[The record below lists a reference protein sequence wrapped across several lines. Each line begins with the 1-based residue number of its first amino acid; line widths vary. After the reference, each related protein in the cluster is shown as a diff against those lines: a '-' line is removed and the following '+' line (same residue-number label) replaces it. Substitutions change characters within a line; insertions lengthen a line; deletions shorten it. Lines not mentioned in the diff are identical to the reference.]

1 MSSPQPVNPFRR
13 QFLQVTAS
21 ASLCGTLGIPALSSE
36 AATTTRGNTAHEP
49 RPKSI
54 PLDECL
60 SLSPQQMAQR
70 SPIAQRSFAY
80 INECM
85 AQIQDGALKSTTRS
99 MVNHPAP
106 TLMAYYLGQ
115 PDRQD
120 ALFRNLKDK
129 NLLAA
134 DVTREQLFP
143 PCKSADIP
151 AQPML
156 SAPGSDYNSHHSY
169 PGGLCAHT
177 ATNLRHAIDYKHTY
191 EQLFRYSLSLDVL
204 FASQTLHDLQKTWV
218 FQWRDDG
225 SCLKELTIGDTGA
238 HHIFGLAQC
247 MVHDLPADVI
257 LAQACAH
264 TNPGVLDGE
273 KKIVGW
279 LTAAA
284 MIARV
289 DPVAKG
295 YVTDQQALPKPHKQ
309 EWFVSHICDYD
320 FVFANPAAKDAISVL
335 KDIAKEDYGMT
346 ERQLDGR
353 DFNSFRNYLGSQIS
367 WLRTNFENS
376 NDVHALRQLIHATV
390 VKT

>member
-1 MSSPQPVNPFRR
+1 
-13 QFLQVTAS
+13 
-21 ASLCGTLGIPALSSE
+21 
-36 AATTTRGNTAHEP
+36 
-49 RPKSI
+49 
-54 PLDECL
+54 
-60 SLSPQQMAQR
+60 MAQR

-85 AQIQDGALKSTTRS
+85 SQIQDGALKSTTRS
-99 MVNHPAP
+99 MVDHPAP

-120 ALFRNLKDK
+120 ALLRNLKDK

-143 PCKSADIP
+143 PCKSADVP

-247 MVHDLPADVI
+247 MVHDLPVDVI

-289 DPVAKG
+289 DPVANG

>member
-21 ASLCGTLGIPALSSE
+21 ASLCGTLGIPARSSE
-36 AATTTRGNTAHEP
+36 AATTTRGKTAQEP

-85 AQIQDGALKSTTRS
+85 SQIQDGALKSTTRS
-99 MVNHPAP
+99 MVDHPAP

-120 ALFRNLKDK
+120 ALLRNLKDK

-143 PCKSADIP
+143 PCKSADVP

-247 MVHDLPADVI
+247 MVHDLPVDVI

-289 DPVAKG
+289 DPVANG

>member
-1 MSSPQPVNPFRR
+1 MSSPKPVNPLRR

-21 ASLCGTLGIPALSSE
+21 ASLCGTLGLPALSSK
-36 AATTTRGNTAHEP
+36 AATVARGNTAREV

-54 PLDECL
+54 SLTECL
-60 SLSPQQMAQR
+60 SLSPQQIAQR
-70 SPIAQRSFAY
+70 SPLAHRSFAY
-80 INECM
+80 IDECIS
-85 AQIQDGALKSTTRS
+85 QIQDGALKRATRS
-99 MVNHPAP
+99 MIENPAP
-106 TLMAYYLGQ
+106 TFMAYYLGQ

-120 ALFRNLKDK
+120 ALFGNLKEK

-143 PCKSADIP
+143 PCQSADLP

-225 SCLKELTIGDTGA
+225 SCLQELTIGGTGA
-238 HHIFGLAQC
+238 HHIFSLAQS
-247 MVHDLPADVI
+247 MTHDLPADVI

-273 KKIVGW
+273 KKIAGW

-284 MIARV
+284 MMARV

-295 YVTDQQALPKPHKQ
+295 YVTDQQTLPTPHKQ

-320 FVFANPAAKDAISVL
+320 FVFANPAAKDAIAVL

-346 ERQLDGR
+346 EQQLNGR

-376 NDVHALRQLIHATV
+376 NDVREIRQLIHATV
-390 VKT
+390 VKA

>member
-21 ASLCGTLGIPALSSE
+21 ASLCGTLGIPARSSE

-85 AQIQDGALKSTTRS
+85 SQIQDGALKSTTRS
-99 MVNHPAP
+99 MVDHPAP

-120 ALFRNLKDK
+120 ALLRNLKAK

-143 PCKSADIP
+143 PCKSADVP

-289 DPVAKG
+289 DPVANG